1 MGEADRRRDNA
12 RVWHG
17 RGGGALHTW
26 DRVGRDIWK
35 NIRYR

>member
-12 RVWHG
+12 WVWPG
-17 RGGGALHTW
+17 RGGGALHCMHTW
-26 DRVGRDIWK
+26 EETWK